1 MQNSKI
7 EMLEV
12 VDENGE
18 VIGLED
24 RKVIHEKGLLHKEVH
39 VIFVTPQ
46 KEIIFQHREKDKASW
61 PDSLDA
67 TAGGHVDPGENV
79 LLAATREASEET
91 GLHISS
97 ADLVDAGLI
106 RSNIY
111 EPHTGVTNNVLRT
124 CYGYLF
130 TGKLEDLKIEQG
142 KIIGFIKYKYEDL
155 NNLSEEEMQKFIPE
169 RLEKSYMDMY
179 QKIFSHLNIN

>member
-39 VIFVTPQ
+39 IIFVTPQ

-67 TAGGHVDPGENV
+67 TAGGHVEPGEDV

-91 GLHISS
+91 GLNISS
-97 ADLVDAGLI
+97 ADLVDAGII

-111 EPHTGVTNNVLRT
+111 EPKTGVTNNVVRS

-130 TGKLEDLKIEQG
+130 TGKLEDLKIEAG
-142 KIIGFIKYKYEDL
+142 KVIGFVKYKYGDL
-155 NNLSEEEMQKFIPE
+155 NNLSEEEKQKFIPE
-169 RLEKSYMDMY
+169 RLEKSYMEMY
-179 QKIFSHLNIN
+179 QKIFTHLNIN